1 MSKKPKYTPV
11 EDLYYSM
18 IEVKPVGCDW
28 SEGYPERWDYFASSC
43 CEKCGQAITGR
54 NGEAHN
60 DIDPDSDCDG
70 YVPENEG
77 PMMNYYYPLPGFDD
91 DPMEAAKKLDNLPLV
106 IVQFQ
111 DSGDYALALS
121 GGGMDLSW
129 EICEAYMRLGY
140 LPPAHFCDLPEM
152 CGRGKSPRD
161 RWIIAGCERSL
172 LGMSERQT
180 RSLARLREHFGYRK
194 PKKGHRSN
202 RKQP

>member
-1 MSKKPKYTPV
+1 MPKATKHTPV

-18 IEVKPVGCDW
+18 IDVQPVNFDW
-28 SEGYPERWDYFASSC
+28 SEGYTEKWDYLALSC
-43 CEKCGQAITGR
+43 CEKCGKEITGR

-60 DIDPDSDCDG
+60 DLDPDSDCDG

-77 PMMNYYYPLPGFDD
+77 PMMNYYYPLPEFDGD
-91 DPMEAAKKLDNLPLV
+91 TMDAAKKLINTPLV
-106 IVQFQ
+106 IVEFL

-140 LPPAHFCDLPEM
+140 LPPAHFCRLPQM
-152 CGRGKSPRD
+152 AGRGTGQKD
-161 RWIIAGCERSL
+161 RWIIDACERSL
-172 LGMSERQT
+172 KGMRD
-180 RSLARLREHFGYRK
+180 RFDRDLAVNLSNFKYRK
-194 PKKGHRSN
+194 PRKGPNGN